1 MKQILLSILFLATVG
16 TSVAQTKGQISY
28 AMDFSSDNPDMAMAL
43 PMMQG
48 STMELYFMPGKSKVD
63 MVMGTFM
70 KMNTIIDIKGDKGLM
85 LMEMMGSKMATEMKK
100 ISEAKAAENSEAPK
114 VEVTTETKDIIGFK
128 CTKTIIR
135 DSEGGETVL
144 WVAKDLKT
152 SLQGQQQF
160 TAKGI
165 EGAPLEFTTEKNG
178 MTIHFIA
185 TKFQGSVNKN
195 IFSLKIP
202 EGYTVMTEE
211 ELKNMGM

>member
-1 MKQILLSILFLATVG
+1 MKQLLLSILFLATVG
-16 TSVAQTKGQISY
+16 MSVAQTKGQITYS
-28 AMDFSSDNPDMAMAL
+28 MDFSSDNPDMAVAL

-48 STMELYFMPGKSKVD
+48 STLELYFMPGKSKVD
-63 MVMGTFM
+63 LIMGTFM
-70 KMNTIIDIKGDKGLM
+70 KMNTIVDIKSDKGLM
-85 LMEMMGSKMATEMKK
+85 LMEMMGSKMATELKK
-100 ISEAKAAENSEAPK
+100 ISAAKTEENAAAPK
-114 VEVTTETKDIIGFK
+114 VEVTTETKEIIGFK

-135 DSEGGETVL
+135 DSEGGETIM

-160 TAKGI
+160 SAKGI
-165 EGAPLEFTTEKNG
+165 EGAPLEFSTEKNG

-185 TKFQGSVNKN
+185 TKFQGSVDKK

-202 EGYTVMTEE
+202 DGYTVMTEE